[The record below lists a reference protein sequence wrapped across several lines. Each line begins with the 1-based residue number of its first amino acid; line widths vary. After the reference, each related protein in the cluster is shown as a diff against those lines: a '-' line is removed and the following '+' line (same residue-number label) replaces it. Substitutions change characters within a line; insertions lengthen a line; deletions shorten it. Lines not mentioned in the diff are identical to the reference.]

1 MRSYFYNV
9 LSSVSTCTAKI
20 VVVFSLILLS
30 PTFALAA
37 TISFIPA
44 MGSFSVGSIIT
55 VSVLAGSDGTALNAV
70 SGVVAFPNDML
81 EVVSI
86 NKSQSIVS
94 LWVQEPFFSNA
105 AGTINFEGIILNPG
119 YSGANGKVINVNFRV
134 KSIGVASLS
143 FNAGSILANDGS
155 GTEILSS
162 RGDAQY
168 KLITAPKETVV
179 VNEPSE
185 TTIVTD
191 SSKVKVNLTSAS
203 NPPEGW
209 SNKTSGLFNF
219 SFPNDVTSLRLLVND
234 KPDSMPLVVYTPPI
248 ASRTINDLTNGVS
261 YLHVQY
267 KDANGWGEVL
277 HYKIQID
284 TIKPENVTATA
295 VDTDI
300 FWFTAEDTL
309 SGIDYYEVKTSQGE
323 TIKIAT
329 TSPLYRAKGLQAGEH
344 TLTVKAFDRAG
355 NYDETAFSF
364 TLPVTE
370 PIPGTIETNKDS
382 LISNNNILSQGTML
396 ITILSVM
403 IPCLA
408 LLILVS
414 LLLFFSW
421 RSFVGFK
428 KKLDKEIYEARSM
441 VHKSFTLLKADLEI
455 DIATLQKA
463 SSKRKL
469 TREEL
474 KILKRLQQNI
484 EITEKLITKEV
495 LDIENKA
502 GL

>member
-1 MRSYFYNV
+1 MRSYFNNIF
-9 LSSVSTCTAKI
+9 SSVSTGTTKI
-20 VVVFSLILLS
+20 VLVFILFLLS

-37 TISFIPA
+37 TISFVPTI
-44 MGSFSVGSIIT
+44 GSFSVGSIIT
-55 VSVLAGSDGTALNAV
+55 VSVLTGSDVTALNAV

-119 YSGANGKVINVNFRV
+119 YTGANGKVINVNFKV
-134 KSIGVASLS
+134 KSTGVASLS

-162 RGDAQY
+162 RGVAQY
-168 KLITAPKETVV
+168 KLIAAPKETVV
-179 VNEPSE
+179 VIEPSE

-191 SSKVKVNLTSAS
+191 SSKVKVSLTSAS

-219 SFPNDVTSLRLLVND
+219 AFPNDVTSLRLLVND

-267 KDANGWGEVL
+267 KDTNGWGEVL

-284 TIKPENVTATA
+284 TVKPENVMVTA

-300 FWFTAEDTL
+300 FWFAAEDSL
-309 SGIDYYEVKTSQGE
+309 SGIDYFEVRTPEGE
-323 TIKIAT
+323 IIKIAT
-329 TSPLYRAKGLQAGEH
+329 TSPLYRAKGLQAGEY

-355 NYDETAFSF
+355 NYTETAFTF
-364 TLPVTE
+364 ILPATE
-370 PIPGTIETNKDS
+370 STPGAIDTNRES
-382 LISNNNILSQGTML
+382 LISNSNLLSQGTVM
-396 ITILSVM
+396 ITILSVV

-408 LLILVS
+408 LLLLVS
-414 LLLFFSW
+414 LLLFLSW
-421 RSFVGFK
+421 RSIGGFK

-455 DIATLQKA
+455 DIASLQKA

-469 TREEL
+469 TREEI

-484 EITEKLITKEV
+484 EITEQLITKEV